1 MAEDKVNSSLD
12 SRIVLALETAPRTD
26 VPANFAAKIA
36 RQLPARSVPELTP
49 RRYGQRA
56 AVACLLALPVLM
68 LAFVPRATGTSVYWF
83 SIESIFAAQSA
94 LLAVWVAARA
104 RNFTKS
110 V

>member
-1 MAEDKVNSSLD
+1 
-12 SRIVLALETAPRTD
+12 
-26 VPANFAAKIA
+26 
-36 RQLPARSVPELTP
+36 
-49 RRYGQRA
+49 
-56 AVACLLALPVLM
+56 LALPVLM